1 MTKLGEIKLKKIQ
14 QLNTANSSPLIRKHK
29 EVLNLMMRTLSLDN
43 LRPHLD
49 PVFEGVW
56 LWRFGRLASAALR
69 SLHAQSLLTVGG
81 CNQMMSL
88 YPVFYCSP
96 AAVDAGFR
104 PVEAKDAYEAEQ
116 IVQREHPGA
125 VTASLS
131 ERVTNE
137 EEIRRL
143 FLAWLEK
150 I

>member
-1 MTKLGEIKLKKIQ
+1 
-14 QLNTANSSPLIRKHK
+14 
-29 EVLNLMMRTLSLDN
+29 MRRGSELLSTI
-43 LRPHLD
+43 P
-49 PVFEGVW
+49 
-56 LWRFGRLASAALR
+56 SI
-69 SLHAQSLLTVGG
+69 AQSLLSVGG
-81 CNQMMSL
+81 CSNPMSR

-104 PVEAKDAYEAEQ
+104 PVEAADAYEAEQ

-143 FLAWLEK
+143 FVVWLEK
-150 I
+150 V

>member
-1 MTKLGEIKLKKIQ
+1 
-14 QLNTANSSPLIRKHK
+14 
-29 EVLNLMMRTLSLDN
+29 MRRGSELLSTI
-43 LRPHLD
+43 P
-49 PVFEGVW
+49 
-56 LWRFGRLASAALR
+56 SI
-69 SLHAQSLLTVGG
+69 AQSLLSVGG
-81 CNQMMSL
+81 CSNPKSR

-104 PVEAKDAYEAEQ
+104 PVEAADAYEAEQ

-143 FLAWLEK
+143 FVAWLEK
-150 I
+150 V

>member
-1 MTKLGEIKLKKIQ
+1 
-14 QLNTANSSPLIRKHK
+14 
-29 EVLNLMMRTLSLDN
+29 MRCGSELLSTI
-43 LRPHLD
+43 P
-49 PVFEGVW
+49 
-56 LWRFGRLASAALR
+56 SI
-69 SLHAQSLLTVGG
+69 AQSLLSVVG
-81 CNQMMSL
+81 CSNPMSR

-104 PVEAKDAYEAEQ
+104 PVEAADAYEAEQ

-143 FLAWLEK
+143 FVAWLEK
-150 I
+150 V